1 MAVQMPDQCYILR
14 TIQIKRAFLK
24 GLTYA
29 MSAPHYRPSNQPLT
43 KYPHKLSR
51 FFVQTLMIAPQKLWQ
66 TLKKF
71 DDPFLGLTFGG
82 RFIINNQ
89 SGFLSNIII

>member
-71 DDPFLGLTFGG
+71 DDP
-82 RFIINNQ
+82 
-89 SGFLSNIII
+89 IIILYVPLGSYRVTELVRLYAIL

>member
-71 DDPFLGLTFGG
+71 DDPFLNYN
-82 RFIINNQ
+82 IY
-89 SGFLSNIII
+89 SFLIALVLSLCVLSKH

>member
-71 DDPFLGLTFGG
+71 DDPVFL
-82 RFIINNQ
+82 RYFIQ
-89 SGFLSNIII
+89 